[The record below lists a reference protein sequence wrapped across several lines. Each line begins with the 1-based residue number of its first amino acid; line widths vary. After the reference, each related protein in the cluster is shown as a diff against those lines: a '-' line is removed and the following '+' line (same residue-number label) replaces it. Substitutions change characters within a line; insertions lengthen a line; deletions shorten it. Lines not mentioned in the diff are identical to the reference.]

1 MSNRKLFTKLFWL
14 DAGERCVVT
23 FGEVLL
29 GFIALPSIPGTD
41 VAPIAPNIALKVA
54 TVATIASLVKS
65 MVAAAK
71 ADTDT
76 ASLTVDTKELK

>member
-1 MSNRKLFTKLFWL
+1 MNTRNLFTKLFWL
-14 DAGERCVVT
+14 DAVERMVVT

-29 GFIALPSIPGTD
+29 GFLTVGAAFPFNGVDWVFAFS
-41 VAPIAPNIALKVA
+41 VAGVA
-54 TVATIASLVKS
+54 TVASLLKS

-76 ASLTVDTKELK
+76 ASLTVDTKPLR